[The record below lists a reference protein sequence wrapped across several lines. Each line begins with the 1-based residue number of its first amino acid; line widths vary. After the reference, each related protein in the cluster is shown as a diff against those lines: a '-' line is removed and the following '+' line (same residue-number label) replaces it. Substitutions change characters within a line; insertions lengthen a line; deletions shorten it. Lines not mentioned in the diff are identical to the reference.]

1 MANPDD
7 PQSMTVAELKIRLKD
22 AGLTV
27 GGKKAELIARLEEST
42 VLTKPKSL
50 LLSTDKVIKS
60 TKKSTDS
67 ELVAGELPFFLA
79 IKEGGLGAVEIDK
92 WKAASYG
99 MAFLM
104 LIMLIIGL
112 NSMSWYSASME
123 ETSEAELFGTMSM
136 SMEMSFGLSDIEMKT
151 SFNGMVMGGQEAS
164 LSDCVEE
171 EGGEGEEPMMISCG
185 PLSTAGTINTI
196 AIILSMLAIIILL
209 IFSTGRGF
217 GVFSTGVLDEKSEL
231 IEKVSWMVAVISIT
245 LGSLLYGI
253 IAGFMTDME
262 EPLEGGLGGMWW
274 TMFLLSLTFAV
285 IVYNEKTMQIF
296 YSLKSK
302 LPSK

>member
-1 MANPDD
+1 MAQPDSL
-7 PQSMTVAELKIRLKD
+7 QSLTVAELKVRLKD
-22 AGLTV
+22 AGLAV
-27 GGKKAELIARLEEST
+27 SGKKAELIARLGKNI
-42 VLTKPKSL
+42 VLEKPKSVVL
-50 LLSTDKVIKS
+50 AADKLVKS
-60 TKKSTDS
+60 AKKSAD
-67 ELVAGELPFFLA
+67 GGLPFFLA
-79 IKEGGLGAVEIDK
+79 IKEGGMGDVEIDK

-99 MAFLM
+99 MAFFM
-104 LIMLIIGL
+104 LIMLIVGL

-123 ETSEAELFGTMSM
+123 ETEEVGFMGPMTI
-136 SMEMSFGLSDIEMKT
+136 SMEMNVGLSDLEMKAAMFGVLQA
-151 SFNGMVMGGQEAS
+151 SEMS
-164 LSDCVEE
+164 LSDCAEAESTAVE
-171 EGGEGEEPMMISCG
+171 EGGKPISCG
-185 PLSTAGTINTI
+185 TLSTAGTINTI
-196 AIILSMLAIIILL
+196 CIILSMLAIIILL